1 MTLVRWRP
9 FREVDSSTNEFNRFF
24 ENFFSLEG
32 RDTELMPF
40 EWKPVTNLREDN
52 GNYIVDAEIPGMK
65 KEDIKISYK
74 DNHLTMTG
82 ERKEEDEKKEENSH
96 LIERKY
102 GSFCRSFFLPEG
114 IKEDKIDASYKDG
127 VLTVVLPKAEEV
139 KAKEIAIN

>member
-9 FREVDSSTNEFNRFF
+9 FREVDGLSNEFNKLF
-24 ENFFSLEG
+24 ENFFSLGG

-52 GNYIVDAEIPGMK
+52 GNYVVEAEIPGMK
-65 KEDIKISYK
+65 KEDIKVSYK
-74 DNHLTMTG
+74 DGYLTISG
-82 ERKEEDEKKEENSH
+82 ERKEEEQKKEENSH
-96 LIERKY
+96 LMERNY
-102 GSFCRSFFLPEG
+102 GSFCRTFSLLEG
-114 IKEDKIDASYKDG
+114 IKEDKVDASYKDG